1 MVCYKTF
8 GYFCSPCTWIPTQAQ
23 SSIVLNWMISTHYR
37 EAQENPGAGS
47 QQHSYSKLTLSTSI
61 LPGLAFKKRN
71 PSFSTE
77 TSLHSSASLSWT
89 PPFKEQLSFKQ
100 MFAAIIEIVAAP
112 LDLGMKERS
121 WRWPWARDDRNGN
134 VLRYTRMEKGE
145 SRHLYFRVFVLINSP
160 PSAHRD

>member
-1 MVCYKTF
+1 
-8 GYFCSPCTWIPTQAQ
+8 
-23 SSIVLNWMISTHYR
+23 MISTHYR

-61 LPGLAFKKRN
+61 LQGLAFKKRN

-100 MFAAIIEIVAAP
+100 MFATCYRNLCCAFGPRDEGKEQRMIVMGNM
-112 LDLGMKERS
+112 LG
-121 WRWPWARDDRNGN
+121 
-134 VLRYTRMEKGE
+134 YTRMEKVD
-145 SRHLYFRVFVLINSP
+145 SRHLYSRALVLINSS